1 MTSKLRV
8 VNATATGL
16 TLFVMLFFMTAL
28 KSYAQSDAHIEV
40 RPSPLSEPTEI
51 PFHLLNPKI
60 PRIIVY
66 LSINDSKK
74 LPFLVDT
81 GFNGSLLLFKTMS
94 KQVEEVQEPDS
105 SLTGNKNSERTVV
118 LNTVDLPAVSSS
130 SPLSLRNLP
139 VLLSDWEPGRDKK
152 PKISGLIGLSIFHFG
167 VITVNFDKQ
176 VMTLSEGVPAWGKY
190 AEAEPCVLKME
201 EGLIY
206 AKIRVGDR
214 KIWALL
220 DTGSEISTLPSEL
233 AEEFGEMTDVKVRLD
248 TIEGALSA
256 ALYRVSGITL
266 GDQPQPPINAAAFPS
281 ALPTIG
287 LDILSRYNF
296 SLDIANLRLYLVPRR
311 SREIKANPAVPA
323 KRTKT
328 RTAVERQGASKPPI
342 FARRVW

>member
-1 MTSKLRV
+1 MSELGV
-8 VNATATGL
+8 VNAIATRL
-16 TLFVMLFFMTAL
+16 TLIVMLFFTSAL
-28 KSYAQSDAHIEV
+28 NSYAQPDPHIEF

-81 GFNGSLLLFKTMS
+81 GFNGSLLLSKTLS

-105 SLTGNKNSERTVV
+105 PLAGKKNSERTVV
-118 LNTVDLPAVSSS
+118 LSTVDLPAVSSS
-130 SPLSLRNLP
+130 SPLSLKNLP

-201 EGLIY
+201 DGLIY

-233 AEEFGEMTDVKVRLD
+233 AEEFGEITDIKVRLD
-248 TIEGALSA
+248 TIKGNLSA

-296 SLDIANLRLYLVPRR
+296 SLDIANLRLYLVPRLT
-311 SREIKANPAVPA
+311 RELKANPAVPR

-328 RTAVERQGASKPPI
+328 RTVVERHGASKPPI
-342 FARRVW
+342 FAKSVW